1 MEFFKLPR
9 KLRFSVH
16 FACITDLGIQTC
28 ALWQAKL
35 VSITKEPGERPVSLS
50 GSLTFLGV
58 EGVPI
63 HFVGVSG

>member
-35 VSITKEPGERPVSLS
+35 VSITNLLREVKEFFS
-50 GSLTFLGV
+50 
-58 EGVPI
+58 
-63 HFVGVSG
+63 